1 MTLTIKGGS
10 ALRARL
16 ENVAAVAPTLAGDW
30 ADETKE
36 RIQRSKPHSTRP
48 ESSRFTTK
56 VSKFKAGVY
65 GAFWW
70 IFIDRGT
77 KAHDIFPRRRQ
88 ALRFEVGSQTIFA
101 KKVHRKRMARRP
113 FISAAAQG
121 ALRELGADH
130 IIQAWNGRKV
140 RGKKKFL

>member
-1 MTLTIKGGS
+1 MTLKLTGGS

-30 ADETKE
+30 AGEAKE
-36 RIQRSKPHSTRP
+36 RIQRTKPHSSRP
-48 ESSRFTTK
+48 ASSRFTTK
-56 VSKFKAGVY
+56 VGKFRAGVY

-70 IFIDRGT
+70 IFVDRGT
-77 KAHDIFPRRRQ
+77 KAHDIRPRRRQ

-121 ALRELGADH
+121 ALREIGADN
-130 IIQAWNGRKV
+130 ILRAWNGRKV
-140 RGKKKFL
+140 RGKSRFL